1 MSRETKTVVLPTGVT
16 MPYFEQGDPAG
27 LPVVFLHG
35 ITDSHLSYQPLFDA
49 LPPRIRAFA
58 LTQRGHGDA
67 SRPADHYRPEDMA
80 ADVRAFMDAM
90 GIERAVIAGHSMGSV
105 VARAFAH
112 AYPKRALGLV
122 LIGAFSTLHNKQ
134 DVLDLCAAVDALTDP
149 VDEAFVRE
157 FQVSTIGQPV
167 PDAFLDMVVAESKK
181 LPAFVWRAGFAGLVE
196 RDRTFTGSG
205 VGVPTLIAWGD
216 RDVFCLRADQDVLLA
231 ALKNSRLVVYEGVGH
246 AVHWEV
252 PVQFAADLS
261 AWLREI
267 EKTGAKRAA

>member
-1 MSRETKTVVLPTGVT
+1 MSANTKTVALATGVT
-16 MPYFEQGDPAG
+16 LPFVEQGDPNG
-27 LPVVFLHG
+27 LPVIFLHG
-35 ITDSHLSYQPLFDA
+35 ITDSHRSYQPVLDA
-49 LPPRIRAFA
+49 LPKNFRAST

-80 ADVRAFMDAM
+80 ADVRAFMDAQ

-112 AYPKRALGLV
+112 AYPKRVLGLA

-134 DVLDLCAAVDALTDP
+134 DVLDLCAAVDGLTDP
-149 VDEAFVRE
+149 IDLEFVRD
-157 FQVSTIGQPV
+157 FQVSTMALPV
-167 PDAFLDMVVAESKK
+167 PDAFLDMVVAESMK

-205 VGVPTLIAWGD
+205 VDVPTLIAWGD
-216 RDVFCLRADQDVLLA
+216 RDAFCLRADQDALVA
-231 ALKNSRLVVYEGVGH
+231 ALKNSRLVVYAGVGH

-252 PVQFAADLS
+252 PLRFATDLAS
-261 AWLREI
+261 WLRDVARCITE
-267 EKTGAKRAA
+267 RAA